1 MPATR
6 PKGERAGLH
15 RKIRRLAASGLI
27 QAEVARRCG
36 VSHTAVRWVLA
47 NAPLDRAARGARWLA
62 RVRAGASPTDVARS
76 EGVSRATVYR
86 GLDAARE
93 AEAAGVRASL
103 GLDAG

>member
-1 MPATR
+1 MPAART
-6 PKGERAGLH
+6 KDERIVLH
-15 RKIRRLAASGLI
+15 RKIRRLAASGLHR
-27 QAEVARRCG
+27 AEVARRCG
-36 VSHTAVRWVLA
+36 VSHTAVRWVLTH
-47 NAPLDRAARGARWLA
+47 PPPDREARGARWLA
-62 RVRAGASPTDVARS
+62 MVRAGTSPMDVARS